1 MIQREVPNKVNAA
14 VEMVRARE
22 GSDASEAGTHAE
34 IKGESEALLN
44 VKEVIGGWR
53 ETSASSKSTTIG
65 RGGQK

>member
-1 MIQREVPNKVNAA
+1 MQWLKVFQVIQREVPNKVNAA

-44 VKEVIGGWR
+44 VR
-53 ETSASSKSTTIG
+53 
-65 RGGQK
+65 R